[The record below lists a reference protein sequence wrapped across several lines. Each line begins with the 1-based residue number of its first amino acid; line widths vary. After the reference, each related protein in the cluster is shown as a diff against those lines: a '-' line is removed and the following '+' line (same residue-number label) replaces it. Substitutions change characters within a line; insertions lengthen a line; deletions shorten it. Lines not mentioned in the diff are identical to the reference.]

1 MTIYTLE
8 VYINEVDRQ
17 LDRKVKIIISDKGD
31 KFYGIYDEPNY
42 NSFARFLKK

>member
-17 LDRKVKIIISDKGD
+17 LDRKVKIMISDKSD
-31 KFYGIYDEPNY
+31 KFYIIYNEP
-42 NSFARFLKK
+42 NSFAKFLEK

>member
-31 KFYGIYDEPNY
+31 KFYGIYDEPK
-42 NSFARFLKK
+42 SFVRFLEK

>member
-17 LDRKVKIIISDKGD
+17 LDRKVKIIISDTGD
-31 KFYGIYDEPNY
+31 KFYGIYDEPN
-42 NSFARFLKK
+42 SFVRFLEK